1 VTAVEDR
8 IRQAL
13 HDIAEETTVSPDVRV
28 RGLQELMSRLGS
40 SRRRTGRRIGIVA
53 VVAGVALLLGVVGLG
68 DLGRDRGDSGHTESQ
83 LAATRVLSGQ
93 LTEFSRELSNAD
105 LVAQGASTAG
115 PPQGLPTG
123 PIKLGLTRGSLHL
136 FSARFELDKVNLVS
150 SLPGRVLDNEN
161 WSVGQQPPTQ
171 LCPAGSGPGRY
182 RVDYAGARLT
192 IQLVRDRC
200 VNRKALLIGS
210 WQQRA

>member
-1 VTAVEDR
+1 VTTVEDR
-8 IRQAL
+8 IRRAL

-28 RGLQELMSRLGS
+28 QGHQELMSRLGN
-40 SRRRTGRRIGIVA
+40 SRGRTRRRIGLV
-53 VVAGVALLLGVVGLG
+53 VVAAGAVLVLGVVGLG
-68 DLGRDRGDSGHTESQ
+68 DLGRHRGDPRHTEGQ
-83 LAATRVLSGQ
+83 LAATRVLSGR
-93 LTEFSRELSNAD
+93 LTEFSRDLSNAD
-105 LVAQGASTAG
+105 LAAQGASTAG
-115 PPQGLPTG
+115 PPQGMPTG

-150 SLPGRVLDNEN
+150 SLPVRVLDTGD

-192 IQLVRDRC
+192 LQLVRDSC
-200 VNRKALLIGS
+200 VNRRALLIGS
-210 WQQRA
+210 WQQRG

>member
-1 VTAVEDR
+1 MTAVEDR

-28 RGLQELMSRLGS
+28 RGYQELMSRLGN
-40 SRRRTGRRIGIVA
+40 SRGRTGRRMGIV
-53 VVAGVALLLGVVGLG
+53 VVAAAAALLLGVVGLG
-68 DLGRDRGDSGHTESQ
+68 DLGGHRGGSEHTESQ
-83 LAATRVLSGQ
+83 LAATKVLSGQ
-93 LTEFSRELSNAD
+93 LTEFSRDLSNAD
-105 LVAQGASTAG
+105 LAAQGASTAG
-115 PPQGLPTG
+115 PPQGMPTG

-150 SLPGRVLDNEN
+150 SLPVRVLDNGN

-182 RVDYAGARLT
+182 RVDYAGAALT
-192 IQLVRDRC
+192 IQLVSDSC
-200 VNRKALLIGS
+200 VNRKALLSGS
-210 WQQRA
+210 WQQLP